1 MSPCLGDGGC
11 NPVSCQDGILSYG
24 KRRKREAVY
33 QKRDAVIP
41 VTKNSLVY
49 DVDLGQEILISNTP
63 LSREIF
69 VEAGTKVDAIR
80 DAAGNP
86 VLAGRDSSS
95 GEMSSFVSVC
105 RHNRKRKTQ
114 AKARVF

>member
-1 MSPCLGDGGC
+1 M
-11 NPVSCQDGILSYG
+11 V
-24 KRRKREAVY
+24 

-41 VTKNSLVY
+41 ITKNSLVY

-80 DAAGNP
+80 NAAGDP
-86 VLAGRDSSS
+86 ILAGRDSGS
-95 GEMSSFVSVC
+95 GEMRSFVSVFC
-105 RHNRKRKTQ
+105 HKQRLLQ
-114 AKARVF
+114 AKRRVF

>member
-1 MSPCLGDGGC
+1 M
-11 NPVSCQDGILSYG
+11 V
-24 KRRKREAVY
+24 

-80 DAAGNP
+80 DAEGNP
-86 VLAGRDSSS
+86 VLAGRDSGS
-95 GEMSSFVSVC
+95 GEISYFVSVC
-105 RHNRKRKTQ
+105 RHNKRKTQ

>member
-1 MSPCLGDGGC
+1 M
-11 NPVSCQDGILSYG
+11 
-24 KRRKREAVY
+24 

-80 DAAGNP
+80 DSAGNP
-86 VLAGRDSSS
+86 VLAGRDSGS
-95 GEMSSFVSVC
+95 GESRASVSVFC
-105 RHNRKRKTQ
+105 HNQRECETQ
-114 AKARVF
+114 ASCRVF

>member
-1 MSPCLGDGGC
+1 M
-11 NPVSCQDGILSYG
+11 
-24 KRRKREAVY
+24 Y

-80 DAAGNP
+80 DAEGNP

-95 GEMSSFVSVC
+95 GEISYFVSVC
-105 RHNRKRKTQ
+105 RHNKKRKTQ

>member
-1 MSPCLGDGGC
+1 M
-11 NPVSCQDGILSYG
+11 V
-24 KRRKREAVY
+24 

-41 VTKNSLVY
+41 ITKNSLVY

-80 DAAGNP
+80 DAA
-86 VLAGRDSSS
+86 VDSILAGRDSGS
-95 GEMSSFVSVC
+95 GEMRSFVSVSL
-105 RHNRKRKTQ
+105 Q
-114 AKARVF
+114 AKRRVFYIVSF

>member
-1 MSPCLGDGGC
+1 M
-11 NPVSCQDGILSYG
+11 V
-24 KRRKREAVY
+24 
-33 QKRDAVIP
+33 QKRDAVVP

-95 GEMSSFVSVC
+95 GEIYFVSVC
-105 RHNRKRKTQ
+105 RHNKKRKTQ

>member
-1 MSPCLGDGGC
+1 M
-11 NPVSCQDGILSYG
+11 
-24 KRRKREAVY
+24 Y

-80 DAAGNP
+80 DAEGNS

-95 GEMSSFVSVC
+95 GEMGSFVSVC
-105 RHNRKRKTQ
+105 YHNQRKTQ

>member
-1 MSPCLGDGGC
+1 M
-11 NPVSCQDGILSYG
+11 V
-24 KRRKREAVY
+24 

-41 VTKNSLVY
+41 ITKNSLVY

-80 DAAGNP
+80 DAGVDP
-86 VLAGRDSSS
+86 ILAGRDSGS
-95 GEMSSFVSVC
+95 GEMMSSFVSVFC
-105 RHNRKRKTQ
+105 HKQHSLQ
-114 AKARVF
+114 AQRRVF

>member
-1 MSPCLGDGGC
+1 MAFCVGGC

-24 KRRKREAVY
+24 KRRKREAVI

-41 VTKNSLVY
+41 ITKNSLVY

-80 DAAGNP
+80 DAGGDP
-86 VLAGRDSSS
+86 ILAGRDSGS
-95 GEMSSFVSVC
+95 GEMMSSFVSVFC
-105 RHNRKRKTQ
+105 HKQHSLQ
-114 AKARVF
+114 AQRRVF